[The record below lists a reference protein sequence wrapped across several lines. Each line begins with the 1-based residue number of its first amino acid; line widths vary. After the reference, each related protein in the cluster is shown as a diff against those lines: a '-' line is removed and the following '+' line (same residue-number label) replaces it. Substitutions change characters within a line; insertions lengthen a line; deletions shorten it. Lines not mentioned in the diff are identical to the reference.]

1 MYIIY
6 ILLNFLLI
14 IISVGITIASMDQHF
29 IQMNDIEGIIIFSL
43 VSLLFGIIFLIL
55 LIRNYGFLFMLVLT
69 NALIQ
74 IITYSLSFALSNQSQ
89 EGVMLYWFL
98 YSFPVIILILIMTLI
113 ILIVERKKIN
123 KFLYKLFNMDE
134 GSVRN

>member
-1 MYIIY
+1 
-6 ILLNFLLI
+6 LNFLLI

-74 IITYSLSFALSNQSQ
+74 IITYSLSFVLSNQSQ

-98 YSFPVIILILIMTLI
+98 YIFPVIILILIMTLI

>member
-1 MYIIY
+1 
-6 ILLNFLLI
+6 LNFLLI